1 MSLRRALSDR
11 RGAGAVEF
19 ALAAPVFFALVVGIA
34 QLGTVYLAKAGLKHA
49 VDEAARAA
57 SIWPAPT
64 TNAPLLAAIQ
74 RTRFGMRGNLTPTVV
89 FGTAADG
96 MAVVDINLN
105 YAMPLNFVFFQ
116 RSVTLTHNRRVF
128 LHTAAT
134 TPPPGAATPPATPPP
149 ATPPP
154 ATTPPA
160 TGGGNNGNGNN
171 GNGNNGNGNNGNGN
185 GKN

>member
-1 MSLRRALSDR
+1 MSLRRTLTDR

-34 QLGTVYLAKAGLKHA
+34 QLGTVYLAQTGLKHA
-49 VDEAARAA
+49 VDEAARVA

-64 TNAPLLAAIQ
+64 NDAPLRAAIQ
-74 RTRFGMRGNLTPTVV
+74 RTRFGLNGTLTPSFV

-116 RSVTLTHNRRVF
+116 RSVTLSHNRRVF
-128 LHTAAT
+128 LHGSAA
-134 TPPPGAATPPATPPP
+134 PPPSASATPPATPPP
-149 ATPPP
+149 ATPP
-154 ATTPPA
+154 ATSN
-160 TGGGNNGNGNN
+160 GSNGNGSNGNGNN
-171 GNGNNGNGNNGNGN
+171 GRGNN
-185 GKN
+185 